1 MLTTGLSRILD
12 NIPCC
17 LSEGDDIADRGAEG
31 HGVAGGRSIWAIVLH
46 LAHLKAVDGEGEW
59 ESLDV
64 ETWPTRLSL
73 KLKAAGVGRD
83 LLV

>member
-1 MLTTGLSRILD
+1 M
-12 NIPCC
+12 
-17 LSEGDDIADRGAEG
+17 
-31 HGVAGGRSIWAIVLH
+31 VLH

-73 KLKAAGVGRD
+73 TLEAAVVGQTKLSRSEKDG
-83 LLV
+83 